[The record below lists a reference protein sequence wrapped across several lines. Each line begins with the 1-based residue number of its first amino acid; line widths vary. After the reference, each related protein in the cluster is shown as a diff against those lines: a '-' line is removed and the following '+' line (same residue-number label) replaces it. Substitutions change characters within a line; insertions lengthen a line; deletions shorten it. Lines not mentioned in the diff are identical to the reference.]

1 MNNTAGP
8 ARSPWRT
15 RDPQRRAAPSARC
28 RLAGT
33 RGRRAVLHL
42 RGEVDAA
49 TVARWE
55 RDRPS
60 PGTDGTAHG
69 VVVAVDA
76 SAAPFLNSAGVALL
90 VRETDAHRRAGGR
103 PELRNPSRTV
113 LQALRLT
120 VMADLFDVVTD

>member
-1 MNNTAGP
+1 VDPTADPLDRPGGP
-8 ARSPWRT
+8 VPPS
-15 RDPQRRAAPSARC
+15 AAPPHPPGAVW
-28 RLAGT
+28 LEPGN
-33 RGRRAVLHL
+33 GGAVLHL

-49 TVARWE
+49 TAARWE

-69 VVVAVDA
+69 VVAVDA
-76 SAAPFLNSAGVALL
+76 SAAAFLNSAGVALL

-113 LQALRLT
+113 LQVLQLT
-120 VMADLFDVVTD
+120 GMADLFDVVTG

>member
-1 MNNTAGP
+1 M
-8 ARSPWRT
+8 
-15 RDPQRRAAPSARC
+15 
-28 RLAGT
+28 
-33 RGRRAVLHL
+33 
-42 RGEVDAA
+42 
-49 TVARWE
+49 ARWE
-55 RDRPS
+55 QDRPS
-60 PGTDGTAHG
+60 PGTDGTAPG

-76 SAAPFLNSAGVALL
+76 SAAAFLNSAGVALL